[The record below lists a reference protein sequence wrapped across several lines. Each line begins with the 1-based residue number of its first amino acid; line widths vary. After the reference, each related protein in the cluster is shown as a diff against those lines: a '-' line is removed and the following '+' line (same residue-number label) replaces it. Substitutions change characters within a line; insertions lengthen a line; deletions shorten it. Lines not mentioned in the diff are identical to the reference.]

1 MRMLLRARVL
11 GLLVIIGLGSG
22 PLQSA
27 EDPMRVTTATPD
39 YCVQLRS
46 MVDEFVA
53 RTSLRPA
60 AEVLSLMRDGEQ
72 MCGRGQVR
80 GGISRLRRALM
91 MLRATQG
98 LGGG

>member
-11 GLLVIIGLGSG
+11 GLLVIIGLGSD

-27 EDPMRVTTATPD
+27 EDPMRVTTATAD

-46 MVDEFVA
+46 MVDEFVG
-53 RTSLRPA
+53 RTSLRPP

-72 MCGRGQVR
+72 MCERGQVR
-80 GGISRLRRALM
+80 GGIARLRRAFM